1 MKKDKFGNIIL
12 PKVQSWMDAHKH
24 VSHYSHEYS
33 PVPNNVFLL
42 PSHSKRIGK
51 KIPKTKLGKEWS
63 LLSEYTEFGDTEQDF
78 IRYDG
83 NSRWTMRSIN
93 VLGDESITKRYGTK
107 ALINW
112 VTRRET
118 KLFDDDILPSEECEF
133 ERRLGIVL
141 SNLLLIAMRERADY
155 CVQCIGRILRRE
167 PLVKP
172 KLTKLQI
179 TEIKGVTIKGVWI
192 RRYAAFFV
200 AETPD
205 GDVYLSPPDKQ
216 GITSGFGPGIKNT
229 GVRNPAKNVQLT
241 KRVCFQIDALKDDF
255 IECCRE
261 AMAKN
266 GY

>member
-1 MKKDKFGNIIL
+1 
-12 PKVQSWMDAHKH
+12 
-24 VSHYSHEYS
+24 
-33 PVPNNVFLL
+33 
-42 PSHSKRIGK
+42 
-51 KIPKTKLGKEWS
+51 
-63 LLSEYTEFGDTEQDF
+63 
-78 IRYDG
+78 
-83 NSRWTMRSIN
+83 
-93 VLGDESITKRYGTK
+93 
-107 ALINW
+107 
-112 VTRRET
+112 
-118 KLFDDDILPSEECEF
+118 
-133 ERRLGIVL
+133 
-141 SNLLLIAMRERADY
+141 MRERADY